1 MDILDV
7 FYRERVRNRR
17 FHPRKLTLPEYGSFQ
32 LYGAR
37 GVGKTALVIAWLNAL
52 GSAAWLYIDC
62 LDPVFALEDID
73 VTDLEAFAAEEGITT
88 VVLDHYYEG
97 FLDRLPQVEQ
107 CIVVS
112 RTLLPDTG
120 STAYELFGLDYEE
133 FLSFG
138 SDRSAT
144 QSFNR
149 FLKVGTLPALA
160 YEDSGTLPVA
170 MRGVFWGAFHA
181 DESRLMLILARFQGR
196 RVTAHQLYIYARES
210 FRISKDW
217 LYRTLRRF
225 EEEKVI
231 LFVPDRLSRGGRRMF
246 LYDYALS
253 AYLHRGQSFAVTFE
267 SMVVLALIKHR
278 FAFEALGNLG
288 YRTAGGTLVVPAP
301 FLSEEDAWR
310 QMYEHT
316 RELAKHTVNRVAL
329 VSVANRYRFEL
340 GKMVFECV
348 PFSEWSI
355 VNEEGY

>member
-196 RVTAHQLYIYARES
+196 RVTAHQLYTYARES

-217 LYRTLRRF
+217 LYRTLRQLER
-225 EEEKVI
+225 EKVI
-231 LFVPDRLSRGGRRMF
+231 FFVADRLTKGGRRMF

-278 FAFEALGNLG
+278 FAFEALGSYG
-288 YRTAGGTLVVPAP
+288 YRMGGGMLILPAP
-301 FLSEEDAWR
+301 FVSEEEAWR
-310 QMYEHT
+310 QMYDRIAILRQHGIIS
-316 RELAKHTVNRVAL
+316 VAL

-340 GKMVFECV
+340 GEIVFEGI
-348 PFSEWSI
+348 PFYEWSV
-355 VNEEGY
+355 VNE